1 MFRVDQPP
9 SKHICKE
16 FPGNLIVTVQHGSC
30 LVCPAQF
37 DWRNGWFY
45 AHTKAAL
52 DTGDEDPYPKHTAW
66 LKEVGAI

>member
-1 MFRVDQPP
+1 M
-9 SKHICKE
+9 
-16 FPGNLIVTVQHGSC
+16 IVTVQHGSC